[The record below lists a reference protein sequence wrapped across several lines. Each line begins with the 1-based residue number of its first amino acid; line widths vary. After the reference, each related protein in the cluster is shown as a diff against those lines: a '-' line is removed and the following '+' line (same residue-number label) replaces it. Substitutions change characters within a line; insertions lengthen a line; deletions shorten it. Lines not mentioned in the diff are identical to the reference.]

1 MLQFLKTMQF
11 SLNKNPVDV
20 KIKKVDESDE
30 KAKNKN
36 TNAGRKART
45 GMKRAR
51 DMKQRLTGTEH
62 YGPNV
67 TNQMKS

>member
-1 MLQFLKTMQF
+1 MVTYETKQFYQCQGMI
-11 SLNKNPVDV
+11 S

-30 KAKNKN
+30 KAKDKN